1 MRRWRRYLI
10 YTGYKLAKISIF
22 KEFYSKGWNQF
33 LPFVITILAILF
45 TDLLVGILVGCAV
58 GLFFLV
64 RSNFKSAVFVV
75 NDENKF
81 LFRLRKDVSF
91 LNKPIIKSKLEQVPE
106 DSFVLIDA
114 ARADFIDRDVVEVI
128 EDFMKHAHLKDIK
141 VELKKS
147 IYKEQGFAQVA
158 PAILSSRKKLI
169 LCILLINYYLKI
181 RPGYMK
187 H

>member
-1 MRRWRRYLI
+1 
-10 YTGYKLAKISIF
+10 
-22 KEFYSKGWNQF
+22 
-33 LPFVITILAILF
+33 
-45 TDLLVGILVGCAV
+45 LVGCAM
-58 GLFFLV
+58 GLFFLL
-64 RSNFKSAVFVV
+64 RSNFKSAVLVV

-106 DSFVLIDA
+106 DSYVLIDA

-147 IYKEQGFAQVA
+147 VYKEQGFTNVT
-158 PAILSSRKKLI
+158 PVLVSSK
-169 LCILLINYYLKI
+169 N
-181 RPGYMK
+181 
-187 H
+187 

>member
-1 MRRWRRYLI
+1 MHGFFLLLCVAFIPVLLNRIPYASLAAILI

-22 KEFYSKGWNQF
+22 REFYSKGWNQF
-33 LPFVITILAILF
+33 LPFVITIAAILF
-45 TDLLVGILVGCAV
+45 TDLLIGIIVGCCV
-58 GLFFLV
+58 GLFFLL

-75 NDENKF
+75 NDDNKY

-91 LNKPIIKSKLEQVPE
+91 LNKPIIKNKLEQVPE

-114 ARADFIDRDVVEVI
+114 ARADFIDRDVIEVI

-147 IYKEQGFAQVA
+147 VYKEQGFTNIVPVLA
-158 PAILSSRKKLI
+158 SSK
-169 LCILLINYYLKI
+169 N
-181 RPGYMK
+181 
-187 H
+187 